1 MFNGATLTEKQ
12 QRTIRYKKRLAQK
25 GLSSSRSRC
34 STTNCFLRR
43 RSGPSAIT
51 KDLCQSATNRLCT
64 TVSADN
70 RSTPRPATDSCTSAP
85 TRKIA
90 GEPLMNT
97 PEGRRRATAV
107 DPLNCAFATGSG
119 PAAYEAREMQTR
131 MSFDMRAS
139 AGIFLSGTA
148 PRQESSSKSAI
159 SCSVRRHLWIE
170 ISQVR
175 LLTVR
180 SSGRN

>member
-1 MFNGATLTEKQ
+1 M
-12 QRTIRYKKRLAQK
+12 QRSQRSSSGQSAIQTGLPK
-25 GLSSSRSRC
+25 GVSSSRSRY
-34 STTNCFLRR
+34 STTNFLLRS

-51 KDLCQSATNRLCT
+51 KKYQSATNRLCT

-107 DPLNCAFATGSG
+107 DPLNYAFGTGSG

-159 SCSVRRHLWIE
+159 CCRARRHLWIE
-170 ISQVR
+170 ASQVR

-180 SSGRN
+180 SSGRKRA